1 MNEVKKNHRTRDHQ
15 LVRNASKKKCLS
27 KKKELKIKQNS
38 VSVFHRSFGTPTSF
52 SGNFYKLFCWN
63 GNQNVR
69 SLDIYDR

>member
-38 VSVFHRSFGTPTSF
+38 VSVFHRSFEPIRVSQETSVNYF
-52 SGNFYKLFCWN
+52 VGMEIKM
-63 GNQNVR
+63 
-69 SLDIYDR
+69 